1 MTTVLTDTHRYPL
14 QLHDNHLVAEIGDH
28 FALLD
33 TGTPRSV
40 SHTVREFNFLGE
52 TVQPSRHFTGVDLE
66 TISQL
71 VGCSIDILLGLDCLA
86 SCYWRLEDLESE
98 NPQLVASKSPGLISL
113 TGSLSTPT
121 HSVLGPLPILQV
133 EIEGICC
140 QAYLDTGAKI
150 GYVDISDEEIL
161 EQIAQ
166 RSTQPA
172 TDFWPPIGEFKTHVR
187 DLAVSI
193 ADYQLNLSLGELP
206 EEPGLLCEL
215 LGVKAILGVDVLR
228 QLAVEFALP
237 DGRIYFGPV
246 APTAR

>member
-14 QLHDNHLVAEIGDH
+14 QLHDNHLVAEIGGH

-33 TGTPRSV
+33 TGVPRSV
-40 SHTVREFNFLGE
+40 SHTVREFDFLGE

-98 NPQLVASKSPGLISL
+98 NPQLVTSSSPELISL
-113 TGSLSTPT
+113 SNSLRTQDWSPW
-121 HSVLGPLPILQV
+121 PIIQM
-133 EIEGICC
+133 EIEAIVC
-140 QAYLDTGAKI
+140 QAYLDTGAKL
-150 GYVDISDEEIL
+150 GYVDMSDEDIL
-161 EQIAQ
+161 GQIAQ

-172 TDFWPPIGEFKTHVR
+172 TDFWPLIGEFETHLR
-187 DLAVSI
+187 DVEVSI
-193 ADYQLNLSLGELP
+193 ADYQLNLPLGELP
-206 EEPGLLCEL
+206 AEPGLSFDL

-237 DGRIYFGPV
+237 DGQIYFGPV
-246 APTAR
+246 APTAG